1 MTVDFAKT
9 MHDGASVSL
18 RGNLISHK
26 GEDRYVF
33 RDKSGEINV
42 VIPAAVFDGR
52 EVQPDQMINISGS
65 LDKKSAPVVVPGHSF
80 AEIKINEP
88 DGLNYWAI
96 RVLVYAICHPFNCD
110 NAGLIYRIK
119 HFLSAD
125 FVSNHNVISE
135 MTHNFGF
142 L

>member
-26 GEDRYVF
+26 GEDHYVF

-42 VIPAAVFDGR
+42 VIPATVFDGR

-65 LDKKSAPVVVPGHSF
+65 LDKKSAPAVV
-80 AEIKINEP
+80 
-88 DGLNYWAI
+88 
-96 RVLVYAICHPFNCD
+96 RV
-110 NAGLIYRIK
+110 
-119 HFLSAD
+119 
-125 FVSNHNVISE
+125 
-135 MTHNFGF
+135 TH
-142 L
+142 LQK

>member
-1 MTVDFAKT
+1 MKFQAIVLASFLVMPYALADDRGGLKQDAAPPPPHAIEDGYRGTDDAKKMTVDFAKT

-26 GEDRYVF
+26 GEDHYVF

-65 LDKKSAPVVVPGHSF
+65 LDKKSAPAVV
-80 AEIKINEP
+80 
-88 DGLNYWAI
+88 
-96 RVLVYAICHPFNCD
+96 RV
-110 NAGLIYRIK
+110 
-119 HFLSAD
+119 
-125 FVSNHNVISE
+125 
-135 MTHNFGF
+135 TH
-142 L
+142 LQK

>member
-1 MTVDFAKT
+1 

-33 RDKSGEINV
+33 RDKSGEINA

-65 LDKKSAPVVVPGHSF
+65 LDKKKRAGRRSGHSF
-80 AEIKINEP
+80 AEIKIN
-88 DGLNYWAI
+88 
-96 RVLVYAICHPFNCD
+96 
-110 NAGLIYRIK
+110 
-119 HFLSAD
+119 
-125 FVSNHNVISE
+125 
-135 MTHNFGF
+135 
-142 L
+142 